1 MQTEREAKI
10 VYRSAIVRALEHLRE
25 SELLCARI
33 DAVAA
38 SLDGRRWSWSTDPTA
53 APRAA

>member
-1 MQTEREAKI
+1 MQTEHEAEI
-10 VYRSAIVRALEHLRE
+10 VYRMAISRALEHLHE

-38 SLDGRRWSWSTDPTA
+38 GLDRRRWSWSTNPTA
-53 APRAA
+53 ARRTL